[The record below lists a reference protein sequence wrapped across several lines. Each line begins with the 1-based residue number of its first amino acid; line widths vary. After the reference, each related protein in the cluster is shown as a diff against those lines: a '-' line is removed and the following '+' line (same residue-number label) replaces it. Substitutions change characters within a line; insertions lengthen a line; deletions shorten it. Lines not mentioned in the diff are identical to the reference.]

1 MAKQQPKVEPQ
12 RQIAGK
18 GWLQCEPHQ
27 AHMWAAVIGCH
38 VIGRYGNKAL
48 AMQALASYLIHKKP
62 PSRRYQL
69 GGRMAERSDGVGTY
83 ASSLTRKQYDEL
95 P

>member
-1 MAKQQPKVEPQ
+1 MSKQQPAVVPQ
-12 RQIAGK
+12 RQTK
-18 GWLQCEPHQ
+18 GRVWLQCEPHQ

-38 VIGRYGNKAL
+38 IIGRYGNKHLAL
-48 AMQALASYLIHKKP
+48 EALTSYLIRKQM
-62 PSRRYQL
+62 PSRRYHL
-69 GGRMAERSDGVGTY
+69 GGRMAERPDGVGTY